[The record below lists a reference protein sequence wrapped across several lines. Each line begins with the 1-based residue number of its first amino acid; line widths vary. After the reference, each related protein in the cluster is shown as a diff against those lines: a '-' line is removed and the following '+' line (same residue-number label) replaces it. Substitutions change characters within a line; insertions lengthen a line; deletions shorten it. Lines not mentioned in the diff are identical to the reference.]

1 MVQNKLSGKW
11 LAAMQDEMDKFY
23 FRELIE
29 FIDSERKLYAVYP
42 QKSQVFEAFRLTAFE
57 DVKVVLVGQDPYH
70 GMGQAH
76 GLSFSVLSGVGIPPS
91 LKNIF
96 RELKDDMPEIE
107 ISAGNLEKWAHQG
120 VFLLNSVLTVRQ
132 KEPASHQKMGWETFT
147 DATIAELSKRR
158 EHLVFLLWGNYAQS
172 KISLINSE
180 KHLVLTAPHPS
191 PFSAHKG
198 FFVFNHFSR
207 TNAFLS
213 QHNIDP
219 IDWSLPSEQLAF
231 SGF

>member
-1 MVQNKLSGKW
+1 MVQNELSGKW
-11 LAAMQDEMDKFY
+11 REVMQDEIDKLY
-23 FRELIE
+23 FKKLIE
-29 FIDSERKLYAVYP
+29 FVDSERKLYTIYP
-42 QKSQVFEAFRLTAFE
+42 QQSQVFEVFRLTAFE

-107 ISAGNLEKWAHQG
+107 ISSGNLEKWARQG

-198 FFVFNHFSR
+198 FFGCKHFSR

-219 IDWSLPSEQLAF
+219 IDWSLPSKQLAF